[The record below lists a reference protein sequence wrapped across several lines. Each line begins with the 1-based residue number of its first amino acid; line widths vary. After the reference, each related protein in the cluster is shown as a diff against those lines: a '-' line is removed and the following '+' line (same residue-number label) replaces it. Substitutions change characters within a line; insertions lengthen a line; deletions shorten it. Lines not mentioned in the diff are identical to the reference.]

1 MKRGIKTTF
10 CLFGCVA
17 LTASV
22 RGIVQEATDGNPY
35 HAIVERN
42 VFDLKAPAP
51 PAPTSTVTNTPPPNV
66 KLTGLTTILGNKRA
80 LFMVQEAPVGGK
92 PQKEE
97 SYILTEGQRQGAL
110 EVLEINEKTETVK
123 VSNDGTV
130 SVLTFEKV
138 KLPNVQAG
146 A

>member
-1 MKRGIKTTF
+1 MKRGIITTC

-17 LTASV
+17 LTTSV
-22 RGIVQEATDGNPY
+22 RAIVAESTDGNHY

-42 VFDLKAPAP
+42 VFDLKAPPPPVTAAP
-51 PAPTSTVTNTPPPNV
+51 VTNTPPPNV
-66 KLTGLTTILGNKRA
+66 KLTGITTILGNKRA

-110 EVLEINEKTETVK
+110 EVLEINDK
-123 VSNDGTV
+123 
-130 SVLTFEKV
+130 
-138 KLPNVQAG
+138 
-146 A
+146 